1 MRRRVS
7 LQNCYTFYNCSKKFQ
22 EPGRNPSNKLIKKY
36 QPRTKKQLVFRSTH
50 ILEISRF
57 AIAEMALIK
66 YQKGYFDT
74 KMQKGKTKTIKM
86 ISKAFS
92 RFSSQN
98 IYRSHVNS
106 EVGVHCRGI
115 RIIAYQLNA

>member
-66 YQKGYFDT
+66 YEKGYFNT
-74 KMQKGKTKTIKM
+74 KMQRGKTKIIKM
-86 ISKAFS
+86 INKAFS
-92 RFSSQN
+92 RFSSLKIFKDLMSTQK
-98 IYRSHVNS
+98 SVF
-106 EVGVHCRGI
+106 
-115 RIIAYQLNA
+115 IAEESG